1 MLELGPHP
9 GLRSALRDLLPT
21 ACVLA
26 SARRGDAEDA
36 TFDRSIA
43 TLIESGALPVPDG
56 PSAYRHVGLPTAPW
70 HHRSLRPPFGLKTV
84 ASAPRDKV
92 DRPSRAAEPRGAA
105 ASDHDKTGTCGAET
119 PPSVFITEL
128 CAVLHEEISEVS
140 RDVPL
145 VSLGIDSMM
154 SLELAHRLEQR
165 LGIPVSPSRLL
176 GSLTVSDIEAGLADG
191 SILSPDTSPLNGSM
205 STPSLEEQSATQLLA
220 HLEELSDDE
229 VTRLLAGFFDEDG
242 QEQRRL

>member
-1 MLELGPHP
+1 
-9 GLRSALRDLLPT
+9 
-21 ACVLA
+21 
-26 SARRGDAEDA
+26 
-36 TFDRSIA
+36 
-43 TLIESGALPVPDG
+43 
-56 PSAYRHVGLPTAPW
+56 
-70 HHRSLRPPFGLKTV
+70 
-84 ASAPRDKV
+84 
-92 DRPSRAAEPRGAA
+92 
-105 ASDHDKTGTCGAET
+105 
-119 PPSVFITEL
+119 VFITEL

>member
-1 MLELGPHP
+1 M
-9 GLRSALRDLLPT
+9 
-21 ACVLA
+21 
-26 SARRGDAEDA
+26 
-36 TFDRSIA
+36 
-43 TLIESGALPVPDG
+43 
-56 PSAYRHVGLPTAPW
+56 
-70 HHRSLRPPFGLKTV
+70 

-105 ASDHDKTGTCGAET
+105 ASDHDKTGTRGAET

-176 GSLTVSDIEAGLADG
+176 GSLTVSDI
-191 SILSPDTSPLNGSM
+191 
-205 STPSLEEQSATQLLA
+205 
-220 HLEELSDDE
+220 
-229 VTRLLAGFFDEDG
+229 
-242 QEQRRL
+242 